1 MISPNDARRRG
12 GGCPPISFALSLG
25 RANPAPTQSIYI
37 GADPQGDPLRGMK
50 TNAEQIGTFRNHAE
64 PCGYFRMGDVVSL
77 HCLSGRIAILV
88 HKECILTDGRM
99 VILYRTHVK

>member
-1 MISPNDARRRG
+1 MEAIKGKESVPIRVFRVFRAQKNKSELFGTMRND
-12 GGCPPISFALSLG
+12 
-25 RANPAPTQSIYI
+25 
-37 GADPQGDPLRGMK
+37 
-50 TNAEQIGTFRNHAE
+50 AE
-64 PCGYFRMGDVVSL
+64 PCGYFRMARVVSL